1 MPAGQERIFYVVGED
16 FAAAR
21 SSPHLEI
28 YRRKGIE
35 VLLLSERLDE
45 WLVGHLPEF
54 DGKRLH
60 DVTRGDLALG
70 SLLGDAEQKLR
81 EADLKESKNLLRR
94 VKDALGERVS
104 EVRVSSRL
112 TDSPA
117 CLVLGQHDL
126 SRQMQKL
133 LEATGQK
140 PPASKPAFELNV
152 QHALVRYLDRLDA
165 ERFREL
171 ALVLFD
177 QALLADG
184 ARPEEPA
191 EFVRRLNRLLL
202 SFGESHGGD
211 APKA

>member
-1 MPAGQERIFYVVGED
+1 VVGED

-45 WLVGHLPEF
+45 WLVGHLQEF

-60 DVTRGDLALG
+60 DVTRGEVGGVL
-70 SLLGDAEQKLR
+70 SDADQKLR
-81 EADLKESKNLLRR
+81 EADVRESKNLLRR
-94 VKDALGERVS
+94 VKEALGERVS

-112 TDSPA
+112 TESPA
-117 CLVLGQHDL
+117 CLVLGEHDL
-126 SRQMQKL
+126 SRQMQQL

-140 PPASKPAFELNV
+140 SPASKPVLELNV
-152 QHALVRYLDRLDA
+152 QHALVRHLDGLQDA
-165 ERFREL
+165 DRFREL

-202 SFGESHGGD
+202 SFGEARQD
-211 APKA
+211 EPKA